1 MTEEFKEWWAY
12 VLVSEVSGQTYVG
25 VTVDVE
31 RRLQQHNGEQPG
43 GAKSTHRGRP
53 WKLAK
58 KHGPFLDRGEA
69 QTIEHQ
75 LKRQRGA
82 DHAAV
87 QHRDGV
93 AAHAHLA
100 LGTSIT
106 RPAAPTRPLSASRAP
121 ALPPASA
128 PAGSSTMPSTPAAL
142 SFSIS
147 LATSRVVL
155 G

>member
-1 MTEEFKEWWAY
+1 MENRAHPAAAGRATPG
-12 VLVSEVSGQTYVG
+12 VGQRRPPAATTAG

-43 GAKSTHRGRP
+43 GAKSTHGGRP

-82 DHAAV
+82 E
-87 QHRDGV
+87 R
-93 AAHAHLA
+93 
-100 LGTSIT
+100 
-106 RPAAPTRPLSASRAP
+106 LSW
-121 ALPPASA
+121 
-128 PAGSSTMPSTPAAL
+128 TP
-142 SFSIS
+142 
-147 LATSRVVL
+147 
-155 G
+155 

>member
-12 VLVSEVSGQTYVG
+12 VLVSEESGQTYVG

-31 RRLQQHNGEQPG
+31 RRLEQHNGEQPG

-82 DHAAV
+82 E
-87 QHRDGV
+87 R
-93 AAHAHLA
+93 
-100 LGTSIT
+100 
-106 RPAAPTRPLSASRAP
+106 LSW
-121 ALPPASA
+121 
-128 PAGSSTMPSTPAAL
+128 TP
-142 SFSIS
+142 
-147 LATSRVVL
+147 
-155 G
+155 